1 MRMVKMRNS
10 PVSKV
15 DEEVSKWFGKTTLGP
30 VFLGGDKRVYRVSA
44 DERENLYASAQ
55 AEVLNLHQRMTR
67 RTTAAIL
74 LFVIVLT
81 FNPLRTIDLVQP
93 WADISNGLSWA
104 IYASHGLWVAFES
117 FVYDQ
122 RVKSVRDRITESMAS
137 HIPLPSGMVD
147 EMTSKNPAYTLLV
160 TSGVVLLGLWL
171 AAEVAAKQGVDL
183 IEKVPVGM
191 FYALIPFLGALRL
204 ASFYIDRDRG
214 VGL

>member
-1 MRMVKMRNS
+1 MLKMLRS
-10 PVSKV
+10 PIS
-15 DEEVSKWFGKTTLGP
+15 EASQEVSKWFGKTTLGP
-30 VFLGGDKRVYRVSA
+30 VFLGGNNRVYRVFA
-44 DERENLYASAQ
+44 DEQENLHASAQ

-67 RTTAAIL
+67 RTTAAIF

-104 IYASHGLWVAFES
+104 VYASHGLWVVFES

-147 EMTSKNPAYTLLV
+147 EMTSKNPAYILLV
-160 TSGVVLLGLWL
+160 ACGVGLLGLWL
-171 AAEVAAKQGVDL
+171 MAEVAAKQGADL

-191 FYALIPFLGALRL
+191 SYALIPFLGALRL

-214 VGL
+214 IGL